1 MEKKRQRDLLEGD
14 EKIKKV
20 AKLCEGHME
29 RKVNIQDRNSL
40 LKRIYNYESSRL
52 AVLLLV
58 NLKTKLRA
66 EE

>member
-52 AVLLLV
+52 AILLK
-58 NLKTKLRA
+58 NKLRA